1 MSKII
6 LTDNIIA
13 DALSGTKTVTELL
26 EDTYKDE
33 IIARRNA
40 DKRCENLDAM
50 QFAFL
55 DAGISRKS
63 KIKDFYGDKDNE
75 WLFPAYVDKRLG
87 ETIYKNEILSE
98 ICSNVITVDSRSVNG
113 QTIDLGD
120 ADNKSNAK
128 KKRVVEGSDIPLAT
142 FKTNPIATTLYKRGR
157 AIEATYETLMYMS
170 VDLFTKALD
179 YIGDDVANQEIED
192 ALAVLSNIGV
202 AKTWNTG
209 ETALTAERLIEFAVE
224 YYEQAG
230 VPLTTI
236 VMPQPAFVSAN
247 KMLINAND
255 VSGISA
261 SVRFKMPQ
269 GILNNITILY
279 AKVPQVSGTDQIIAL
294 NKDLSLT
301 KYVANG
307 SQIREID
314 KNIRNQTHLG
324 TISEISGFTP
334 FVSSATLR
342 MKQATS

>member
-6 LTDNIIA
+6 ITDKIVA
-13 DALSGTKTVTELL
+13 DTLSGSKSVTEML

-33 IIARRNA
+33 LVERRNA

-50 QFAFL
+50 QFAL
-55 DAGISRKS
+55 IDAGISRKS
-63 KIKDFYGDKDNE
+63 KVKDFYEGGND

-87 ETIYKNEILSE
+87 ETIMKNDILSE

-113 QTIDLGD
+113 QTIDLGE
-120 ADNKSNAK
+120 ADNKSNAR
-128 KKRVVEGSDIPLAT
+128 KKRVVAGADIPLAR
-142 FKTNPIATTLYKRGR
+142 FKTADVATTLYKRGR
-157 AIEATYETLMYMS
+157 AIEATYEDLMYMS

-179 YIGDDVANQEIED
+179 YIGNDVANQEIED
-192 ALAVLSNIGV
+192 ALDVLKAIGT

-209 ETALTAERLIEFAVE
+209 ETALTADRLIEFAVE
-224 YYEQAG
+224 YYEQSG

-236 VMPQPAFVSAN
+236 VMPKPAFVAAN

-261 SVRFKMPQ
+261 AVRFKMPQ
-269 GILNNITILY
+269 GILNDVTILY
-279 AKVPQVSGTDQIIAL
+279 ADVPQISGTDQIIAL

-314 KNIRNQTHLG
+314 KNIRNQTQLG
-324 TISEISGFTP
+324 TISEISGFTK
-334 FVSSATLR
+334 FVESATLR
-342 MKQATS
+342 MKQATA

>member
-6 LTDNIIA
+6 VNDKIIS
-13 DALSGTKTVTELL
+13 DALSGTKTVTEIL
-26 EDTYKDE
+26 EDTYRDE
-33 IIARRNA
+33 LSERRNA

-50 QFAFL
+50 QFAL
-55 DAGISRKS
+55 IDAGISRKS
-63 KIKDFYGDKDNE
+63 KIKDFYEGSNE

-87 ETIYKNEILSE
+87 ETIYKNDILSE

-128 KKRVVEGSDIPLAT
+128 KKRVVAGSDIPLAK
-142 FKTNPIATTLYKRGR
+142 FKTADIATTLYKRGR
-157 AIEATYETLMYMS
+157 AIEATYEDLMYMS

-179 YIGDDVANQEIED
+179 YIGNDVANQEVED
-192 ALAVLSNIGV
+192 ALEVLKAIGT

-209 ETALTAERLIEFAVE
+209 ETALTPDRLIEFAVE
-224 YYEQAG
+224 YFEQAG

-236 VMPQPAFVSAN
+236 VMPKPAFVSAN
-247 KMLINAND
+247 KMLINADD

-269 GILNNITILY
+269 GILNDVTILY
-279 AKVPQVSGTDQIIAL
+279 ADVPQVSGTDQIIAL

-342 MKQATS
+342 MKQATT

>member
-6 LTDNIIA
+6 VNDKIIS
-13 DALSGTKTVTELL
+13 DALSGTKTVTEIL
-26 EDTYKDE
+26 EDTYRDE
-33 IIARRNA
+33 LSERRNA

-50 QFAFL
+50 QFAL
-55 DAGISRKS
+55 IDAGISRKS
-63 KIKDFYGDKDNE
+63 KIKDFYEGDND

-87 ETIYKNEILSE
+87 ETIHKNDILSE

-128 KKRVVEGSDIPLAT
+128 KKRVVAGSDIPLAR
-142 FKTNPIATTLYKRGR
+142 FKTSDIATTLYKRGR
-157 AIEATYETLMYMS
+157 AIEATYEDLMYMS

-179 YIGDDVANQEIED
+179 YIGNDVANQEVED
-192 ALAVLSNIGV
+192 ALDVLKAIGT

-224 YYEQAG
+224 YFEQAG

-236 VMPQPAFVSAN
+236 VMPKSAFVSAN

-261 SVRFKMPQ
+261 SVRFNMPQ
-269 GILNNITILY
+269 GILNNVTILY
-279 AKVPQVSGTDQIIAL
+279 ADVPQVSGADQIIAL

-342 MKQATS
+342 MKQATT